1 MTFAVPQGYLD
12 QFDEQDLAERA
23 EWLATL
29 PETARLYARRWHLRP
44 DGPARYGWVGVVWPV
59 VRADGTPAML
69 KLSWPHPE
77 AADEAVALTTWAGRG
92 TVRVYADDDY
102 VLLLERLDAH
112 RSLDEE
118 PLAEAVDI
126 ASQVLR
132 RSVVPAPPL
141 HRGLT
146 EVAAR
151 YADELAGQN
160 AALGHPVP
168 RRMLEEAVDHC
179 HTLGP
184 AAGSLLVNE
193 DLHYLNVLRGTREPW
208 LLIDP
213 KPIAG
218 DPEFAVIPLLW
229 NRYEESGG
237 AQGVPGRTARIV
249 EVAGLDAD
257 TARAWTLVRA
267 VRNWLGALEYGG
279 FPCAQTLAG
288 IAAATHG

>member
-12 QFDEQDLAERA
+12 QFDEQDLAERGD
-23 EWLATL
+23 WLATL
-29 PETARLYARRWHLRP
+29 PEAVRRYARRWDLRP
-44 DGPARYGWVGVVWPV
+44 DGPALYGYVGVVWPV

-77 AADEAVALTTWAGRG
+77 AADEAVALTTWAGEG

-102 VLLLERLDAH
+102 VLLLERLDPH
-112 RSLDEE
+112 HSLNEE
-118 PLAEAVDI
+118 PLAEAVDT
-126 ASQVLR
+126 ASLVLR
-132 RSVVPAPPL
+132 RLIVPAPPL
-141 HRGLT
+141 HRRLT
-146 EVAAR
+146 EVAAT
-151 YADELAGQN
+151 YAEELPGQN
-160 AALGHPVP
+160 TALGHPVP
-168 RRMLEEAVDHC
+168 RTMLDEAVDHC
-179 HTLGP
+179 RTLGP

-193 DLHYLNVLRGTREPW
+193 DLHYFNVLRGTREPW

-237 AQGVPGRTARIV
+237 AQGVPDRTARIV
-249 EVAGLDAD
+249 EVAGLDPEK
-257 TARAWTLVRA
+257 ARAWTLVRA

-279 FPCAQTLAG
+279 FPFVDTLAG
-288 IAAATHG
+288 IATATYG